1 MTALLSSCKGKCQN
15 YFGLE
20 ALSPHSSVSH
30 LQTRDCVAASCW
42 LQRNSC
48 SCSGKFCVVR
58 IVLEIKITKP
68 LLSQIL
74 QKHKVFVANVRN
86 ESFNHII
93 QIPSSITKIYGQE
106 SNIPGDFL
114 DDLPPRSLRL
124 KPDAR
129 GRSLGGRRGGR
140 RGLGSPGSP
149 GTEGELCLS

>member
-68 LLSQIL
+68 LLIANPS
-74 QKHKVFVANVRN
+74 QKHPFCDN
-86 ESFNHII
+86 ESFNYT
-93 QIPSSITKIYGQE
+93 ITPLCYLKILWQD
-106 SNIPGDFL
+106 SNIPGDLL